1 MTHDV
6 GNPGPGLG
14 ESQKYG
20 GLKWAVGSQTYYNV
34 WCFISLG
41 TYQIPYIA
49 IINGITMG
57 GVSYFIPYIAII
69 NGITMGG
76 VSYFMLLL
84 SLGFK
89 QSPPQKV
96 VHTTLPT
103 F

>member
-57 GVSYFIPYIAII
+57 GVSYF
-69 NGITMGG
+69 
-76 VSYFMLLL
+76 MLLL

>member
-1 MTHDV
+1 
-6 GNPGPGLG
+6 
-14 ESQKYG
+14 
-20 GLKWAVGSQTYYNV
+20 
-34 WCFISLG
+34 
-41 TYQIPYIA
+41 
-49 IINGITMG
+49 MG